1 MQVLYYLARIE
12 PFSILYAQLQG
23 AKYDHDDCAFSDIAG
38 TWNSVLE
45 GMNDV
50 KELVSFGETCASLC
64 IFHWLLCILHFLVQ
78 KSIWNLLQESDYVGI
93 FIGSRDVLPS

>member
-1 MQVLYYLARIE
+1 LQVSYYLARIE

-23 AKYDHDDCAFSDIAG
+23 AKFDHDDCAFSDIAG

-50 KELVSFGETCASLC
+50 KELVSFGETCASWMY
-64 IFHWLLCILHFLVQ
+64 FPLVTVH
-78 KSIWNLLQESDYVGI
+78 SALFGSEVYLESSTGI
-93 FIGSRDVLPS
+93 